1 MSIGPA
7 DAARRRLAVA
17 LIVRDEEAVLAES
30 IESVRG
36 VADDVYVLDTGSSD
50 DTPALARRL
59 GAKTA
64 EIPWPDDFSAARNL
78 LANEIDADWILWLDA
93 GERLSRETAGALRKF
108 VDLQADPNRVY
119 MMIVSA
125 PAADP
130 SASAEQ
136 IAQVR
141 LMPRHV
147 DLLFSG
153 RVRETVWSAVE
164 TLEMQV
170 DMAPGQIVRH
180 PRQHDPARK
189 AAKAQRDLRLV
200 ELEEADGP
208 LPTHLLIAKAEA
220 QVALGRSVEAQ
231 DTFRRAI
238 HSAERNSS
246 GMLEAYYG
254 LMATF
259 DDDPSQHELQR
270 EIALEALEIY
280 PLDAQLLCAMGNYL
294 QRRERLDLATRA
306 FDMAVK
312 YGQVDIETW
321 HLAEIAEMAAICLA
335 LCQQLQGDDQDAQ
348 HTLEQAHSRF
358 PDSTRISRQLL
369 DVLVKRI
376 QTDAAI
382 QLAERLWP
390 KGGDFNS
397 RRNAV
402 LGACKATQQDWLAA
416 LGYLQSAY
424 VAGYRDPFCLRWL
437 VVTYLS
443 SGQIVPAQSVL
454 TEWLREEPGNL
465 EALTYF
471 KALREPA
478 AVDPSRQFR
487 VDPAVTVEEAPPP
500 RFPTMDTSFSIDAGM
515 SVDELPEPS

>member
-1 MSIGPA
+1 MSTRPA

-17 LIVRDEEAVLAES
+17 MIVRDEEAVLAES

-59 GAKTA
+59 GAKVA
-64 EIPWPDDFSAARNL
+64 QIPWPDDFSAARNV

-93 GERLSRETAGALRKF
+93 GERLSRETAAALRKF

-125 PAADP
+125 PPPDP
-130 SASAEQ
+130 SGSAEQ
-136 IAQVR
+136 IAQAR
-141 LMPRHV
+141 LMPKNV

-164 TLEMQV
+164 ALRMQV

-189 AAKAQRDLRLV
+189 LAKAQRDLRLV
-200 ELEEADGP
+200 ELEESEGP
-208 LPTHLLIAKAEA
+208 LPTHLLVAKAEA
-220 QVALGRSVEAQ
+220 HVALGRLAQAQ

-238 HSAERNSS
+238 DSAEQNSS

-259 DDDPSQHELQR
+259 DDDPSKYDLQR

-321 HLAEIAEMAAICLA
+321 HLAEIAEMAAVCLA
-335 LCQQLQGDDQDAQ
+335 LGQQLQNNDRDAQ
-348 HTLEQAHSRF
+348 HTLEEAHSRF
-358 PDSTRISRQLL
+358 PDSTRVSRHLL
-369 DVLVKRI
+369 DVFVKRN
-376 QTDAAI
+376 QTEEAV

-402 LGACKATQQDWLAA
+402 LGACKATKQDWLAA

-443 SGQIVPAQSVL
+443 SGQTAPAQSVL
-454 TEWLREEPGNL
+454 AEWLREEPDNP
-465 EALTYF
+465 EALTYL
-471 KALREPA
+471 KALREPTA
-478 AVDPSRQFR
+478 ADTSRQFR
-487 VDPAVTVEEAPPP
+487 VDPAVTVEEAPAP
-500 RFPTMDTSFSIDAGM
+500 RFPAVDASFSIDAGM
-515 SVDELPEPS
+515 SVDQLPEPS